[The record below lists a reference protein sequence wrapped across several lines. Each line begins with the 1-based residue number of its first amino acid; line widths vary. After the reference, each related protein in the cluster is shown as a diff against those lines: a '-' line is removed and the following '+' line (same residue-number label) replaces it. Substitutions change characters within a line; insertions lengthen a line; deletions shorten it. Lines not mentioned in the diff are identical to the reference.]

1 MAWQSLPFAAALN
14 HSQNGQNTFL
24 RHAMRSIYHR
34 RMGFIVAVTG
44 SKGGG
49 GKSTLSVHLAVYL
62 DDIGSR
68 VSLVDADY
76 NQCTSAKWLGRFD
89 HNVTVDVLSS
99 DLEEHQR
106 VRELRR
112 KVRHLKETHDF
123 VVIDTKG
130 EASTLTDAA
139 LLMADLALI
148 PFQPSGPD
156 VWELESAIS
165 AVVVSQEENRGKPDA
180 LLILNQTSD
189 SDAVGREVRKLGQ
202 SYGIPTAKHTLKR
215 VNAYRDAG
223 GSGTVATRL
232 SDRRSQPHREAMIA
246 LFREVLPDIPQ
257 QRRKSANE

>member
-1 MAWQSLPFAAALN
+1 M
-14 HSQNGQNTFL
+14 
-24 RHAMRSIYHR
+24 
-34 RMGFIVAVTG
+34 AVTG

-49 GKSTLSVHLAVYL
+49 GKSTLSVHLVVYL
-62 DDIGSR
+62 DDIGCS
-68 VSLVDADY
+68 VGLVDADY
-76 NQCTSAKWLGRFD
+76 NQCTSAKWLGRLD
-89 HNVTVDVLSS
+89 HNVTVDVLPS

-112 KVRHLKETHDF
+112 KVRRLKESHDF

-156 VWELESAIS
+156 IWELESTIS

-180 LLILNQTSD
+180 YLILNQTSE
-189 SDAVGREVRKLGQ
+189 SDAVGREVRELGQ

-223 GSGTVATRL
+223 GIGTVATRL
-232 SDRRSQPHREAMIA
+232 SGRRSRPHRDAMIA
-246 LFREVLPDIPQ
+246 LFREVLRDYMPQ
-257 QRRKSANE
+257 QRRKIANE